1 MANAVICDGARVTED
16 VVALSEMRLPACLLD
31 SPVAPVRPLA
41 TYALAG
47 LSLLAWGSPSS
58 MALRVGTA
66 VLVLLTSSA
75 KVTLST

>member
-1 MANAVICDGARVTED
+1 MANAVVCDGDRVTED
-16 VVALSEMRLPACLLD
+16 VVALSVTRLPACLLC
-31 SPVAPVRPLA
+31 SLVAPVRSLA
-41 TYALAG
+41 LYALAG
-47 LSLLAWGSPSS
+47 LSLLVWGSPSS